1 MDPDTTQWQLARKN
15 KGRMILN
22 LLIGNEIQGH
32 RMDKHYEDT
41 LMERCESGY
50 PSMPSSRS
58 SDTL

>member
-1 MDPDTTQWQLARKN
+1 
-15 KGRMILN
+15 MILN